1 MSKLLGDIH
10 MKTITTLV
18 AAGFA
23 LAFAAP
29 VFAEDMDPAKM
40 TCSELAAMDAAG
52 QMHAVEA
59 MQMAADAMATE
70 AGTEVMPMTMTM
82 EETTAAVL
90 TACEGMGDMMAMDEL
105 HKVTMGDM

>member
-1 MSKLLGDIH
+1 

-18 AAGFA
+18 AAGVA

-29 VFAEDMDPAKM
+29 AFAQDMDPAKM
-40 TCSELAAMDAAG
+40 TCSELAAMDSAG
-52 QMHAVEA
+52 QMHSVEA

-70 AGTEVMPMTMTM
+70 AGTEVMASTMTM

-90 TACEGMGDMMAMDEL
+90 KACEGMADSMAMDEL
-105 HKVTMGDM
+105 HTVMTGNM

>member
-1 MSKLLGDIH
+1 

-29 VFAEDMDPAKM
+29 VFAEDMDPATM
-40 TCSELAAMDAAG
+40 TCADLAAMDAEG
-52 QMHAVEA
+52 QMHSVEMMEEAA
-59 MQMAADAMATE
+59 MAMATE
-70 AGTEVMPMTMTM
+70 AGTEAPAMTMTM

-90 TACEGMGDMMAMDEL
+90 EACTGMADAMAMDEL
-105 HKVTMGDM
+105 HTVMMGDM

>member
-1 MSKLLGDIH
+1 

-40 TCSELAAMDAAG
+40 TCSELAAMDSAG
-52 QMHAVEA
+52 QMHS
-59 MQMAADAMATE
+59 ATE
-70 AGTEVMPMTMTM
+70 AGTEVMASTMTM

-90 TACEGMGDMMAMDEL
+90 KACEGMADAMAMDEL
-105 HKVTMGDM
+105 HTVMTGNM